1 MPPVIIVALAKSKV
15 KQAHGFTSLGWLSG
29 SVGEG
34 WLAAEGVG
42 LATAKG
48 DSEGRGGAEV
58 RHSWYC
64 SIF

>member
-34 WLAAEGVG
+34 WSAAEGVG

-48 DSEGRGGAEV
+48 APLGWARRRGNS
-58 RHSWYC
+58 R
-64 SIF
+64 